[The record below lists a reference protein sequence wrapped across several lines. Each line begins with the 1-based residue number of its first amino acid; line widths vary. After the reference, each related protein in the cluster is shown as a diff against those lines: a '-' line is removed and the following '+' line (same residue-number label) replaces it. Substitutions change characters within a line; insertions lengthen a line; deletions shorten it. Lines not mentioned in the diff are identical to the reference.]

1 MILMETL
8 SLYILDK
15 VLTLRA
21 VFITVGSIGM
31 VFAVIGY
38 LCYLDRKE
46 NSTHLIRKM
55 DDFMDDTMFKLSCM
69 TDHLNDK
76 KIDTKY
82 FNSMIGYINKNTEI
96 LSTHLKES
104 IEETHSY
111 GRHVMF
117 WIIVFGL
124 MITIGFLLPNQET
137 AEKMIELMK

>member
-1 MILMETL
+1 MISMEALT
-8 SLYILDK
+8 LYILDK
-15 VLTLRA
+15 VVTLRA
-21 VFITVGSIGM
+21 IFLVVGFIGM

-38 LCYLDRKE
+38 LSYLDHKD
-46 NSTHLIRKM
+46 NSKYLIRTM
-55 DDFMDDTMFKLSCM
+55 NDFRDDTMFKLADM

-76 KIDTKY
+76 KVDTKY
-82 FNSMIGYINKNTEI
+82 FNSMIGYINENTKN
-96 LSTHLKES
+96 LSIHLKES

-117 WIIVFGL
+117 WIVIFGL